1 MYSKVFPGSRGQC
14 LLFVNIVRRVR
25 CDPPQD
31 TVQSDQQTMVE
42 WGQNLVLG
50 LNAKVLTGLPTP
62 LPQTGYEAPAR
73 KTQRTRC

>member
-1 MYSKVFPGSRGQC
+1 
-14 LLFVNIVRRVR
+14 
-25 CDPPQD
+25 
-31 TVQSDQQTMVE
+31 MVE

-62 LPQTGYEAPAR
+62 LPQTGYEALAR